1 MITVSQMR
9 QSEQSAE
16 KVRTKIS
23 KGFQVVV
30 PSKLRKRYG
39 IGVGD
44 EVLWEISNRGV
55 SVQLQKKPT
64 MTDILALGHSGK
76 RSNAVELK
84 KRIQKGEF

>member
-1 MITVSQMR
+1 
-9 QSEQSAE
+9 
-16 KVRTKIS
+16 
-23 KGFQVVV
+23 V

-64 MTDILALGHSGK
+64 LTDILALGRSGK